1 MFLATNNRKSKQI
14 LNAWKLNTGQRN
26 IFFFGWLMMLQMHT
40 LISNLANL
48 ISASSGS
55 LGFLHSSVYNSV

>member
-1 MFLATNNRKSKQI
+1 MEVKHWPK
-14 LNAWKLNTGQRN
+14 KY
-26 IFFFGWLMMLQMHT
+26 FFGWLMMLQMHT

-55 LGFLHSSVYNSV
+55 LGFLHSSVYNLV

>member
-14 LNAWKLNTGQRN
+14 LNAWKLNIGQRN
-26 IFFFGWLMMLQMHT
+26 IFLFGWLMMLQMHT